1 MDFCLRLGTT
11 KILEGIK
18 EDTKKNLVFSP
29 FTTNC
34 MLNMVASGSEGD
46 SLRQLLHFLDS
57 QDIDDVNTRSSRMI
71 ALATTRTAAAEDS
84 GKNQAAK
91 TVADEDS
98 GSNQTPEGIGNDRLW
113 ERTIGTRDKK
123 GVTLTFAG
131 GIWIDRQYPLKPS
144 FQKIAKDVYRAEA
157 KAVDFKTQAK
167 QVEKEINLWA
177 ETESNGLIKELI
189 EPGRLCGKPEPTF
202 VLANALYFKGAW
214 DDPFEPSSSDMNFH
228 LLDGGTIRVPF
239 LSGYYRYEYYG
250 SFETLKVLRLPYG
263 TGNDLDKRFSMYFFL
278 PNRSNGLQDMIQEFN
293 SEPGLF
299 HKRTKLEKVD
309 IAWLRI
315 PKFKFS
321 NTFTLSETMK
331 ELGLTLPFQMGGG
344 PTGMVD
350 WERVNCPN
358 AQYML
363 KISMIIQKS
372 FIEVNEDG
380 TEAAACDEDDDMG
393 FSLEPLPKP
402 KPLYFD
408 ADHPFMFM
416 IKEDISDIVFFT
428 GAVLNPLEQ
437 N

>member
-1 MDFCLRLGTT
+1 MSQWHRTSSFTEVGPPFPGSEFLDFFVLA
-11 KILEGIK
+11 LEIVPTIACSK
-18 EDTKKNLVFSP
+18 TAVPS
-29 FTTNC
+29 
-34 MLNMVASGSEGD
+34 SGSVGLAMKEIWKAWWGMHWPETEFLA
-46 SLRQLLHFLDS
+46 SELRSRRGSELL
-57 QDIDDVNTRSSRMI
+57 V
-71 ALATTRTAAAEDS
+71 
-84 GKNQAAK
+84 
-91 TVADEDS
+91 
-98 GSNQTPEGIGNDRLW
+98 IG
-113 ERTIGTRDKK
+113 
-123 GVTLTFAG
+123 
-131 GIWIDRQYPLKPS
+131 
-144 FQKIAKDVYRAEA
+144 
-157 KAVDFKTQAK
+157 AK

-177 ETESNGLIKELI
+177 ETETNGLIKELI

-239 LSGYYRYEYYG
+239 LSGYHRYEYYG
-250 SFETLKVLRLPYG
+250 SFETFKVLRLPYG
-263 TGNDLDKRFSMYFFL
+263 TGNDLDKRFSMYIFL

-293 SEPGLF
+293 SDPGLF